1 MFGILLIKEVWM
13 KTVREVYLQMSKK
26 MAGEISIKEFD
37 ALGDAISSGYGD
49 CFVLCLKGKNN
60 ALRLKPNAYKLIN
73 DKKLDIISTKNI
85 GSNRAMIIF
94 NKVV

>member
-1 MFGILLIKEVWM
+1 M

-49 CFVLCLKGKNN
+49 CFVLFLKG
-60 ALRLKPNAYKLIN
+60 IN

-94 NKVV
+94 NKGV

>member
-1 MFGILLIKEVWM
+1 MRLAQDMGI
-13 KTVREVYLQMSKK
+13 
-26 MAGEISIKEFD
+26 
-37 ALGDAISSGYGD
+37 ALFY
-49 CFVLCLKGKNN
+49 VLKGKNN

-94 NKVV
+94 NKGV

>member
-1 MFGILLIKEVWM
+1 M

-37 ALGDAISSGYGD
+37 ALRDAISSGYGD
-49 CFVLCLKGKNN
+49 CFVLFLKG
-60 ALRLKPNAYKLIN
+60 IN

-94 NKVV
+94 NKGV